1 VARDLQTCPSM
12 PSKVSRQTLT
22 IELAGARVPSILLVP
37 DATHPVPAALLLHG
51 YSSSKE
57 RLSDTMGRALA
68 ARGIASL
75 AIDLPLHGARDD
87 AMIEEART
95 NPLGLVQHWKMA
107 LAEARAAI
115 NWLSAHDAVD
125 AKHLNAT
132 GYSLGS
138 YVALQTASADKRVG
152 SVIIAAGGDL
162 PATPWTR
169 MLRMISDPLRSA
181 KALSPRRLLML
192 HGRTDRTILP
202 EQAQRLFDAAQHP
215 KQLRWYNTGHVL
227 PPAAADD
234 AASWLVEHF
243 TSQ

>member
-1 VARDLQTCPSM
+1 M
-12 PSKVSRQTLT
+12 PSRVGRRSFAL
-22 IELAGARVPSILLVP
+22 ELAGAKVPSIVLMP
-37 DATHPVPAALLLHG
+37 EAADAVPAALLLHG

-75 AIDLPLHGARDD
+75 AIDLPLHGSRDD

-115 NWLSAHDAVD
+115 GWLSEQDAID
-125 AKHLNAT
+125 ARHLNVT

-138 YVALQTASADKRVG
+138 YVALQTASVDQRVR
-152 SVIIAAGGDL
+152 SIIVAAGGDL

-169 MLRMISDPLRSA
+169 MVRMVSDPLRSA
-181 KALSPRRLLML
+181 AALNGRPLLML
-192 HGRTDRTILP
+192 HGRRDRTIAP
-202 EQAQRLFDAAQHP
+202 DQAERLYAAAGQP
-215 KQLRWYNTGHVL
+215 KELRWYDSGHVL
-227 PPAAADD
+227 PTAAADD
-234 AASWLVEHF
+234 AASWLLKQ
-243 TSQ
+243 SD